1 MSTFSLSMYIR
12 NPADLRR
19 HLQPSTHASSYI
31 SMHLLLHR
39 DLLHTY
45 ISTHAS
51 CPLTHTHTHPSNT
64 QEGNVHVFKDDPS
77 SPSSCTQFCC
87 FMVCFFEGNQES
99 SQVKCVG
106 RRDVGTLR
114 K

>member
-45 ISTHAS
+45 ISTHAA
-51 CPLTHTHTHPSNT
+51 CPHTHTHTRIPPTHKKAMSTFLKMTLPP
-64 QEGNVHVFKDDPS
+64 QVHVLSFVALWS
-77 SPSSCTQFCC
+77 VSL
-87 FMVCFFEGNQES
+87 
-99 SQVKCVG
+99 
-106 RRDVGTLR
+106 RGTKSRARSNVWVEEMWEL
-114 K
+114 

>member
-31 SMHLLLHR
+31 SMHLLVHR

-45 ISTHAS
+45 ISTHAAY
-51 CPLTHTHTHPSNT
+51 PLTHTRIPPTHKKAMSTFLKMTLPP
-64 QEGNVHVFKDDPS
+64 QVHVLSFVALWS
-77 SPSSCTQFCC
+77 VSL
-87 FMVCFFEGNQES
+87 
-99 SQVKCVG
+99 
-106 RRDVGTLR
+106 RGTKSRARSNVWVEEMWEL
-114 K
+114 